1 MPMNKAYPVEKLMDA
16 VRYYIELNNWR
27 VTFEYIL
34 IENVNDSRE
43 TTLELAKLIL
53 RIKCLC

>member
-1 MPMNKAYPVEKLMDA
+1 MPINKAYPVEKLMDA
-16 VRYYIELNNWR
+16 VRYYIELTNRR

-43 TTLELAKLIL
+43 TAL
-53 RIKCLC
+53 